1 MSVKSQHKITHQ
13 QADGAVFLPF
23 MKIQHAAVGGTLAFP
38 IEAGQ
43 VLLAVIARCVTNVN
57 GATPAVLVGDA
68 ADPDGFIAAA
78 DGIET
83 AGQMVNSLAIAN
95 AYASGKAYTATN
107 RLVVDFNDDA
117 TEGEIELLMLYSG
130 KES

>member
-23 MKIQHAAVGGTLAFP
+23 MKIRRAAVGGAQAFP

-43 VLLAVIARCVTNVN
+43 ILLAVIARCVTTVD
-57 GATPAVLVGDA
+57 GETPAVLVGDA

-83 AGQMVNSLAIAN
+83 AGQMVNSLATTN
-95 AYASGKAYTATN
+95 AYASGKAYTASN
-107 RLVVDFNDDA
+107 RLIVDFNDDA
-117 TEGEIELLMLYSG
+117 TKGEIELLVLYSG